1 MKLEVQVICT
11 EIIKPSSPTPQQL
24 RHYQLSSLDQ
34 QIHPV
39 YNHQLFFYPTKPD
52 LQTYNVNIP
61 DLHHFKMSVSEALT
75 HFYPLAGR
83 IRNNSFVDC
92 NDEGVPFKEARVK
105 CQLSDFLQNPVPGEL
120 NKLFPFPLDDAKEL
134 PMGIQFNAFDCGGMG
149 IGLCIS
155 HKIGDALSY
164 FTFLN
169 TWAAIARGDRNNI
182 VLPEFVSAELF
193 PPRDIPVPL
202 PGPALEASEKNI
214 ATKRVVFSA
223 SKIEEIRA
231 KYTGNEIRPS
241 RVEALSAFI
250 WRRFIASTKN
260 KSCPGRFYVI
270 VHTVNLRTKF
280 EPPLSSQSF
289 GNIFRVAATIP
300 SMDNE
305 KDDGCNLVRRIRES
319 IRKIDKEYVRKLQAS
334 EHSIESSNEWAESS
348 SGKGETI
355 PFVFT
360 SLCRF
365 PLYEADFGWG
375 KPVWASS
382 ARLNTKNLVA
392 FMDTATGDGIEA
404 WINLKEEDMAE
415 FGSDEQ
421 LLAALQSC

>member
-1 MKLEVQVICT
+1 MKLEVQVLCT
-11 EIIKPSSPTPQQL
+11 EIVKPSSPTPPQL

-39 YNHQLFFYPTKPD
+39 YNHQVLFYPTN
-52 LQTYNVNIP
+52 NVNI
-61 DLHHFKMSVSEALT
+61 LHLHRFKLSVSQALT

-83 IRNNSFVDC
+83 IRNNSSVDC
-92 NDEGVPFKEARVK
+92 NDEGVPFREARVK
-105 CQLSDFLQNPVPGEL
+105 GRLSDFLQNPVPEEL
-120 NKLFPFPLDDAKEL
+120 NKLFAFPLDDAKEL
-134 PMGIQFNAFDCGGMG
+134 PMGIQFNTFDCGGIG

-169 TWAAIARGDRNNI
+169 TWAAIARGDRSKI

-193 PPRDIPVPL
+193 PPRDIPVPP
-202 PGPALEASEKNI
+202 PGPAMEASEKNI

-231 KYTGNEIRPS
+231 KYTENEFRPS

-250 WRRFIASTKN
+250 WSRFIASTKK
-260 KSCPGRFYVI
+260 KSSPESDRFYVI

-280 EPPLSSQSF
+280 EPPLSAQSF

-305 KDDGCNLVRRIRES
+305 KDDGCINLVRQIRES
-319 IRKIDKEYVRKLQAS
+319 IRKIDKDYVRKLQAG
-334 EHSIESSNEWAESS
+334 EDEKSSPS
-348 SGKGETI
+348 KGETI
-355 PFVFT
+355 PFIFT

-375 KPVWASS
+375 KPVWVSS
-382 ARLNTKNLVA
+382 ASLNAKNLVA

-415 FGSDEQ
+415 FESDEQ
-421 LLAALQSC
+421 LLAVCSTSKLLK